1 MYFSTKIQFNSVQF
15 LVFVWQKNLGKS
27 AVLAKQTRRKIIS
40 TQLICFLPNDWKQ
53 QIFVTPLTID
63 KSTNYFHSGM
73 FHYSKKDNHKKT
85 VLFWITVYIIDIF
98 RYFPTTMYVHIYDR
112 GGTLW

>member
-73 FHYSKKDNHKKT
+73 FHYSKKITIKKCSLLDNGLYH
-85 VLFWITVYIIDIF
+85 
-98 RYFPTTMYVHIYDR
+98 
-112 GGTLW
+112 